1 MKKEIRITKSQGTPR
16 SGYRYDFLD
25 GFIMTGDNS
34 IGIGYKGTNGQLYG
48 LTVSLCDVLDVLKEK
63 NGGISSS
70 SDNRNDLNK
79 TLTKDSIH
87 ENGGCYCKECSK
99 YYRYE
104 DWNRYRLESLEAHE
118 CRLFRV
124 DFGPD
129 GFCCC
134 GEKRED

>member
-1 MKKEIRITKSQGTPR
+1 
-16 SGYRYDFLD
+16 
-25 GFIMTGDNS
+25 MTGDNS

-63 NGGISSS
+63 EVISYS
-70 SDNRNDLNK
+70 SDNRDDLEK

-87 ENGGCYCKECSK
+87 KNGGCYCKECSK
-99 YYRYE
+99 YYEYENWDRYLQE
-104 DWNRYRLESLEAHE
+104 VVKSHE
-118 CRLFRV
+118 CKLFHV

-134 GEKRED
+134 GEKREG